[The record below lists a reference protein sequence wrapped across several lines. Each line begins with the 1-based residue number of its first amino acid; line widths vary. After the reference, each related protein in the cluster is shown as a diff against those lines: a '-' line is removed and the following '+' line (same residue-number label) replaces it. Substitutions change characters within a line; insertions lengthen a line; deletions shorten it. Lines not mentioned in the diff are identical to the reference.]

1 MNKTEAKNLIKE
13 WGLYH
18 ALYELKDTDSEEGAD
33 LLEIIE
39 RVIDNIP
46 AETLAAAIRKGAK

>member
-1 MNKTEAKNLIKE
+1 MNKTESKKLIKE
-13 WGLYH
+13 AGLYS
-18 ALYELKDTDSEEGAD
+18 ALYELNAADSEEGAD

-46 AETLAAAIRKGAK
+46 AETLAAAIRKGTK